1 MSRAKTAIDIAD
13 DALART
19 ETLLG
24 FDLRKLTSFGRSY
37 NQAAKDV
44 LDQVIATRILIAAD
58 RKLRDRLNASAHPA
72 GQA

>member
-1 MSRAKTAIDIAD
+1 VSRAKTAIDIAD

-58 RKLRDRLNASAHPA
+58 RRLRDRLNANAHPA